1 MKIKKINLYIIGL
14 CIINIV
20 QSILTPIIH
29 DEAYYWMFSK
39 NLDFGY
45 FDHPPMVALI
55 IKLSSYL
62 FSGILG
68 VRFITIVLFALT
80 TKFIWELIPKKKKE
94 HKYAELIFIIII
106 ISNPIFNIY
115 GFITTPDVPL
125 LCFSALFLLSLNNIS
140 KKGSFFDILIFGV
153 SAALLIYSKYH
164 GGIVILLTILFRLE
178 LLKKQGTY
186 ISGFIALLL
195 ISAHIYW
202 QYQNDF
208 ITFDYHLFQR
218 TSGRFNF
225 NNVLEYLFSTFGIL
239 NPALIILLF
248 VSLKNKS
255 CFSEENKFLIRT
267 FFGFLIFFFFYSF
280 RSRVEAHWVAFS
292 AIPLSILIYNLSI
305 SNNNFKQL
313 KYIGIVSIVL
323 LFSAR
328 ILIVLDIPLETEF
341 HRQKK
346 GYFMAI
352 SALANGKKVVFVNS
366 YQKASKYFFLQERN
380 LPQIIMSITEKTNI
394 IY

>member
-202 QYQNDF
+202 
-208 ITFDYHLFQR
+208 
-218 TSGRFNF
+218 
-225 NNVLEYLFSTFGIL
+225 
-239 NPALIILLF
+239 
-248 VSLKNKS
+248 
-255 CFSEENKFLIRT
+255 
-267 FFGFLIFFFFYSF
+267 
-280 RSRVEAHWVAFS
+280 
-292 AIPLSILIYNLSI
+292 
-305 SNNNFKQL
+305 
-313 KYIGIVSIVL
+313 
-323 LFSAR
+323 
-328 ILIVLDIPLETEF
+328 
-341 HRQKK
+341 
-346 GYFMAI
+346 
-352 SALANGKKVVFVNS
+352 
-366 YQKASKYFFLQERN
+366 
-380 LPQIIMSITEKTNI
+380 
-394 IY
+394 